1 MGKNRVRRSL
11 IAGIAAAMLL
21 LPLSVTPGLLQ
32 AASAPVT
39 LNFIAADFPEYDA
52 FVTAANRIGQ
62 PMGIQ
67 VRKNFVN
74 FDDVQKKVLLD
85 FTARNRNWDLVF
97 LYSPWTVSFA
107 SRGVLSPI
115 DEFLTTAAAR
125 TLVNTADFVPVTREL
140 RYRDKLWSMPY
151 LSAPWMLG
159 YRKDLYEHAG
169 ERQAFRTKYGYDLA
183 PPQTYKQM
191 LDIAQFF
198 TRKKGEMLA
207 GRALEEDFYGFII
220 ANKKGFMFNR
230 YQNIL
235 VAFGAD
241 LLFNPQTMRP
251 TYNSAE
257 SLAALKY
264 YTDLY
269 KTMPPGSDNMTGGES
284 TRFAAQGRVAT
295 VLTVLDI
302 MYSIFEDAKT
312 SKVAGKFAYSLL
324 PTQMTSRPHA
334 MAVDAN
340 GIGIYSLSARKAQAF
355 RLLSETLSTRGLK
368 EVIKDYPEYPAMRL
382 SVLNDPAV
390 RRSKPALYD
399 AMNLASTATVHR
411 FSFPQ
416 LPEWPQLV
424 DLAQDAVLA
433 AVNGQKSPEQA
444 LNDAQAQMVDIFRRA
459 GHIK

>member
-1 MGKNRVRRSL
+1 MDKHRTRRWLVAS
-11 IAGIAAAMLL
+11 IAAVMLI
-21 LPLSVTPGLLQ
+21 PLGAAPGLLH
-32 AASAPVT
+32 AGTAPVT

-52 FVTAANRIGQ
+52 FVNAANRIGK

-67 VRKNFVN
+67 IQKNFVN

-107 SRGVLSPI
+107 SKGVLSPI
-115 DEFLTTAAAR
+115 DEFLTTPAAR
-125 TLVNTADFVPVTREL
+125 TLVNTKDFVPVTSEL
-140 RYRDKLWSMPY
+140 TYQGKLWSMPY

-169 ERQAFRTKYGYDLA
+169 ERQAFKTKHGYDLA
-183 PPQTYKQM
+183 PPQTYKQL
-191 LDIAQFF
+191 LDIARFF
-198 TRKKGEMLA
+198 TRKKGETLA
-207 GRALEEDFYGFII
+207 GRTLDDDFYGFVI

-241 LLFNPQTMRP
+241 LLFNPKTMRP
-251 TYNSAE
+251 TYDSPE

-284 TRFAAQGRVAT
+284 TRFAAQGRVST

-302 MYSIFEDAKT
+302 MYSIFEDQKT
-312 SKVAGKFAYSLL
+312 SKVVGKFAYALL
-324 PTQMTSRPHA
+324 PTQMASRPHA

-340 GIGIYSLSARKAQAF
+340 GIGIYSLSPRKAAAF

-368 EVIKDYPEYPAMRL
+368 EVIKEYPEYPAMRL
-382 SVLNDPAV
+382 SILNDPQV
-390 RRSKPALYD
+390 RGAKPALYQ
-399 AMNLASTATVHR
+399 AMSLASTAKMYR

-433 AVNGQKSPEQA
+433 AVNGQKTPEQA
-444 LNDAQAQMVDIFRRA
+444 LADAQAQMVEIFKRA